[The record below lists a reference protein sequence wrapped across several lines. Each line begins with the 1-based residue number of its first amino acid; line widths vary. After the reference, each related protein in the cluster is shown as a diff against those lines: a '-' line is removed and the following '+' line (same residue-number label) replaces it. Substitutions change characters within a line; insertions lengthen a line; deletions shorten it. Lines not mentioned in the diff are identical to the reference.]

1 MGHDRNGS
9 LLYVGVATRNGLRTA
24 VAAEWRRI
32 WRFCLTLGALVTPQV
47 KAVALQLANLT
58 LSEVRF
64 VAARRS
70 EVAAACAAAARLRA
84 RLSPVWPPSLARRSG
99 YQYAHLEPFVQS
111 VLLVA
116 HIAWTP
122 PTPPAA
128 TAAAATA
135 TAVATS
141 TSTSNSTSTST
152 DDGSLAAAAA
162 AAATAPNWPKCKLKD
177 ATNLANAAA
186 RLRPK
191 RQLTRDLKR
200 MYCAV

>member
-162 AAATAPNWPKCKLKD
+162 ATAPNWPKCKLKD